1 MHATHHR
8 SRWASLWALTWPQ
21 ILMLLVQFGIG
32 LIAQCHMV
40 LMTIGIAT
48 SNGTVAAV
56 SQSIGAGRKGEHGV
70 LLG

>member
-1 MHATHHR
+1 
-8 SRWASLWALTWPQ
+8 
-21 ILMLLVQFGIG
+21 MLLVQFGIG